1 MKFSFTWLAVFLP
14 VIVNAQSDAGDVNVI
29 VAPGDTLT
37 YNPSNFTASNGTNI
51 NFMFSQSVA
60 HSVTQSTFESPCTYL
75 AGGNDSSGGGFDSG
89 IQLGKLWTIT
99 ITNDQEPIYFFC
111 KSSLQHC
118 GSGMVG
124 AINAPDTGPNSPD
137 AFLSAAMAI
146 GTNEGSEVDNGP
158 VIGGVNAV
166 ATATPTPTSATSSSS
181 ASPSSSKSSDARH
194 LVASGIFAFLA
205 SALSITIS

>member
-14 VIVNAQSDAGDVNVI
+14 VIVNAQSDAGDVNVRRSYVIPSFFVDIPQVI

-51 NFMFSQSVA
+51 NFMFSQYDFPFVMYRARNGAHTFIYLSRTRSVA

-99 ITNDQEPIYFFC
+99 ITNDQERKPTFPVTYIYF
-111 KSSLQHC
+111 
-118 GSGMVG
+118 
-124 AINAPDTGPNSPD
+124 
-137 AFLSAAMAI
+137 
-146 GTNEGSEVDNGP
+146 
-158 VIGGVNAV
+158 
-166 ATATPTPTSATSSSS
+166 
-181 ASPSSSKSSDARH
+181 R
-194 LVASGIFAFLA
+194 
-205 SALSITIS
+205 